1 MFQFSLVSTMY
12 LAYGFITIRTRTRS
26 KASIYRVR
34 SLIQGTARMLLC
46 FVARQ
51 PSIHTSTHFSWNM
64 SRVLVHA
71 CKETAERRTKKKVS
85 SPLLQRPPY
94 HLALIPGTRV
104 PVFQIN
110 GPLSFFISFC
120 SFEGNNAPSV
130 AIWVYISHSLPMTSE
145 DPYIASST
153 LEGKDIEADY

>member
-1 MFQFSLVSTMY
+1 
-12 LAYGFITIRTRTRS
+12 
-26 KASIYRVR
+26 
-34 SLIQGTARMLLC
+34 
-46 FVARQ
+46 
-51 PSIHTSTHFSWNM
+51 M

-153 LEGKDIEADY
+153 LEGKDIEADYRYGEGPHSNF